1 MNAGLAGGI
10 AGAVIGLA
18 GGLVGAWAG
27 IRNTKGPR
35 ERAFV
40 LRAILLLWACM
51 ALFLAGLLL
60 LPKPYNWFLWA
71 PYGILLP
78 LVIRSWNRRQARLR
92 DEEERD
98 QGSGGVGR

>member
-1 MNAGLAGGI
+1 
-10 AGAVIGLA
+10 
-18 GGLVGAWAG
+18 
-27 IRNTKGPR
+27 
-35 ERAFV
+35 
-40 LRAILLLWACM
+40 M